1 MNIQERYQKKT
12 PKFFKK
18 LRNIGIAIAAGGGA
32 LLSAPV
38 TLPTAIASIAT
49 YMVVVGSTVSA
60 VSQAVVTDPDDDSG
74 EVNTTSSE
82 NIDQHENSA

>member
-60 VSQAVVTDPDDDSG
+60 VSQAVVTDPDDSG
-74 EVNTTSSE
+74 EVNRTSSE
-82 NIDQHENSA
+82 SIDQHENSA